1 MNSKY
6 TAAFVVLALALLAL
20 AAGAEFALA
29 QDGSSQVVWQ
39 ATYWN
44 NVQLSG
50 EPVLT
55 RTENEL
61 DHNWGGEAP
70 AEGVSA
76 DRFSARWTTT
86 LNLPA
91 GRYRFTATMD
101 DGMRVWVDELLLINS
116 WRVQSPRTTE
126 AEIELEGGPVPVRV
140 EYFDNSE
147 RAIAQLSWEPVRV
160 GGSWYGEFFDNA
172 ALSGSP
178 VLVRNDPFID
188 FNWGQDSP
196 APSELDP
203 DRFSARW
210 RRTLDLD
217 RGLYR
222 FQVTVDDG
230 ARLWVNDELLI
241 DAWRPQPLT
250 TVQEDIFVE
259 GGAVPVRLEYFENA
273 GLAQIELGWTRIAEE
288 PTSTPSPTP
297 TPVPR
302 PTETPV
308 PAPTSPPSIP
318 PPVPGPEA
326 GVVVDD
332 EGPGFERGGTPGDDW
347 QEQSGGINGSFQW
360 TWNSERLPTDYNWA
374 QWRPNQSPDDALL
387 PGQYEVAAYIPPV
400 EEASNQARYWVAHD
414 NGFTLRI
421 VDQAANRGRWVSLG
435 TFFFDG
441 ADDYVSL
448 ADITLED
455 EESTRVVYDA
465 VRWTVVT
472 QEDGGEPALAVDADG
487 VSSGQEINVLGTGF
501 PPGEM
506 VSLAAGPPNAEPRAF
521 FGERRVGP
529 SGEVLF
535 TVTMPDTWS
544 NGDPIAPSLPAGNDL
559 VFLLIAD
566 DGTRAF
572 RSVVY
577 QDAAE

>member
-1 MNSKY
+1 MNSRY
-6 TAAFVVLALALLAL
+6 TLALLVLAFVLL
-20 AAGAEFALA
+20 AAGGGLALA
-29 QDGSSQVVWQ
+29 QDGSSRAVWQ
-39 ATYWN
+39 AAYWN

-55 RTENEL
+55 RTETAL
-61 DHNWGGEAP
+61 DHNWGLDAP
-70 AEGVSA
+70 AEGVSR

-86 LNLPA
+86 LDLPA

-101 DGMRVWVDELLLINS
+101 DGMRVWVDELLIINS

-140 EYFDNSE
+140 EYFDNAE
-147 RAIAQLSWEPVRV
+147 RAVAQLSWEPVRV

-178 VLVRNDPFID
+178 VLVRNDPFIN

-196 APSELDP
+196 APDVLGP

-210 RRTLDLD
+210 RRTLDLE

-241 DAWRPQPLT
+241 DAWRPQPVT
-250 TVQEDIFVE
+250 TVEEEVFLE

-273 GLAQIELGWTRIAEE
+273 GLAQIALNWTRIAQQ
-288 PTSTPSPTP
+288 PTPSPTQTP
-297 TPVPR
+297 TPPPTAVP
-302 PTETPV
+302 T
-308 PAPTSPPSIP
+308 PAPTSPPVIP
-318 PPVPGPEA
+318 PPVPDPE
-326 GVVVDD
+326 VVVVIDD
-332 EGPGFERGGTPGDDW
+332 QSPGFEYGGRPIDDW
-347 QEQSGGINGSFQW
+347 HEESGGIGGSFLW
-360 TWNSERLPTDYNWA
+360 TWNSERLPTNYNWG
-374 QWRPNQSPDDALL
+374 QWRPNQTPSDALL
-387 PGQYEVAAYIPPV
+387 PGQYEVAAYIPPAV
-400 EEASNQARYWVAHD
+400 EGSNQARYWVAHD

-448 ADITLED
+448 ADITLEE

-465 VRWTVVT
+465 VRWTLVT
-472 QEDGGEPALAVDADG
+472 QEDIGEPALAVDADA
-487 VSSGQEINVLGTGF
+487 VSPGQEVNVLGTGF
-501 PPGEM
+501 PPGEI
-506 VSLAAGPPNAEPRAF
+506 VQLVAGPPNADPRGF
-521 FGERRVGP
+521 FGQRRVGP
-529 SGEVLF
+529 SGEVLITF
-535 TVTMPDTWS
+535 TMPDTWS
-544 NGDPIAPSLPAGNDL
+544 NGDPIGPSLSASNQL
-559 VFLLIAD
+559 VFMLMAD
-566 DGTRAF
+566 DGARAF
-572 RSVVY
+572 RSVLY
-577 QDAAE
+577 QEAVESD

>member
-160 GGSWYGEFFDNA
+160 SGSWYGEFFDNA

-188 FNWGQDSP
+188 FNWGQD
-196 APSELDP
+196 
-203 DRFSARW
+203 
-210 RRTLDLD
+210 
-217 RGLYR
+217 
-222 FQVTVDDG
+222 
-230 ARLWVNDELLI
+230 
-241 DAWRPQPLT
+241 
-250 TVQEDIFVE
+250 
-259 GGAVPVRLEYFENA
+259 
-273 GLAQIELGWTRIAEE
+273 
-288 PTSTPSPTP
+288 
-297 TPVPR
+297 
-302 PTETPV
+302 
-308 PAPTSPPSIP
+308 
-318 PPVPGPEA
+318 
-326 GVVVDD
+326 
-332 EGPGFERGGTPGDDW
+332 
-347 QEQSGGINGSFQW
+347 
-360 TWNSERLPTDYNWA
+360 
-374 QWRPNQSPDDALL
+374 
-387 PGQYEVAAYIPPV
+387 
-400 EEASNQARYWVAHD
+400 
-414 NGFTLRI
+414 
-421 VDQAANRGRWVSLG
+421 
-435 TFFFDG
+435 
-441 ADDYVSL
+441 
-448 ADITLED
+448 
-455 EESTRVVYDA
+455 
-465 VRWTVVT
+465 
-472 QEDGGEPALAVDADG
+472 
-487 VSSGQEINVLGTGF
+487 
-501 PPGEM
+501 
-506 VSLAAGPPNAEPRAF
+506 
-521 FGERRVGP
+521 
-529 SGEVLF
+529 
-535 TVTMPDTWS
+535 
-544 NGDPIAPSLPAGNDL
+544 
-559 VFLLIAD
+559 
-566 DGTRAF
+566 
-572 RSVVY
+572 
-577 QDAAE
+577 